1 MDSTLP
7 HLNDSGG
14 TLIGPLMDAR
24 WSVLRRQLPEKQ
36 AGAIYTLNGNTH
48 HLFELLCT
56 GGGHILS
63 GLSTLPWS
71 NFGVLKEARREYERL
86 TYSRIQGAQ

>member
-36 AGAIYTLNGNTH
+36 AGAIYTLSGNT
-48 HLFELLCT
+48 F
-56 GGGHILS
+56 LS
-63 GLSTLPWS
+63 
-71 NFGVLKEARREYERL
+71 FCARVAAIFFLGFLRYL
-86 TYSRIQGAQ
+86 GRISGF